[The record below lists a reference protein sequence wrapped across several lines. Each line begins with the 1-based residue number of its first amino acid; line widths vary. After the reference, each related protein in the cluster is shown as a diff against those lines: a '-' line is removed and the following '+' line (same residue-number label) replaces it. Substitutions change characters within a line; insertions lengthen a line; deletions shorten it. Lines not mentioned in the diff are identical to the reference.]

1 MNTASRS
8 QSRASRRSASLKL
21 KLNTAPCGRY
31 ASAEIPS
38 PAAKDGMKV
47 RSEIMNSSHDAVS
60 NSFSKPA
67 PKDIYMP

>member
-8 QSRASRRSASLKL
+8 HSRASKRSASLKL
-21 KLNTAPCGRY
+21 NTAPRGRY

-38 PAAKDGMKV
+38 PAAKDGIKV